1 MTEESYSI
9 TEVANML
16 ELPQHVLR
24 MWESQFPTIEPI
36 RSRNGRRA
44 YTVETIDSIRAVQKL
59 LHDDG
64 MDISSARKYL
74 ENPVTSVSPA
84 PSTETAMPSVNLEA
98 LRGVLSA
105 IETASAALARR

>member
-24 MWESQFPTIEPI
+24 MWESQFPTIAPI

-44 YTVETIDSIRAVQKL
+44 YTMATIDSIRAVQKL

-64 MDISSARKYL
+64 LDITAARKQL
-74 ENPVTSVSPA
+74 EGASVSVQTA
-84 PSTETAMPSVNLEA
+84 PVENTAA
-98 LRGVLSA
+98 LRHVLTA
-105 IETASAALARR
+105 LETASAALARR

>member
-24 MWESQFPTIEPI
+24 MWESQFPTIEPV

-64 MDISSARKYL
+64 LDISTARKRL
-74 ENPVTSVSPA
+74 AGAPA
-84 PSTETAMPSVNLEA
+84 PIATQSGASVASTVNVEA
-98 LRGVLSA
+98 LRGVLAA
-105 IETASAALARR
+105 IETASAALAKR

>member
-64 MDISSARKYL
+64 MDISSARKHL
-74 ENPVTSVSPA
+74 ENPIVAKSAA
-84 PSTETAMPSVNLEA
+84 PSTESAIPSVNLDA
-98 LRGVLSA
+98 LRDVLSA
-105 IETASAALARR
+105 IEAASAALARR